1 MAVVVKLNGPP
12 RLCKSDEIGE
22 ICLHSASTSNGFY
35 GLKGLSQGTFSVL
48 PLGID
53 DKPIGPL
60 HYVRSGLI
68 GFLGPN
74 GMIFAVGSKQSL
86 LFVSGRVHN
95 ADDVN
100 KLLIYKFNFPD
111 YVFY

>member
-12 RLCKSDEIGE
+12 NLCRSDEIGE
-22 ICLHSASTSNGFY
+22 ICLHSTSTSNGFY
-35 GLKGLSQGTFSVL
+35 GLKGLSSKIFDVL

-60 HYVRSGLI
+60 RYVRSGLF

-74 GMIFAVGSKQSL
+74 GMIFAVGAKQSL
-86 LFVSGRVHN
+86 LYVSGRIHN
-95 ADDVN
+95 SDDV
-100 KLLIYKFNFPD
+100 KKFFE
-111 YVFY
+111 FF

>member
-12 RLCKSDEIGE
+12 RLCRSDEIGE
-22 ICLHSASTSNGFY
+22 ICLHSTSTSNGFY
-35 GLKGLSQGTFSVL
+35 GLKGLSQRIFSVL

-60 HYVRSGLI
+60 RYVRSGLI

-74 GMIFAVGSKQSL
+74 GMIFAVGAKQSL
-86 LFVSGRVHN
+86 LYVSGRIHN
-95 ADDVN
+95 SDDVN
-100 KLLIYKFNFPD
+100 ILN
-111 YVFY
+111 